1 VREYLR
7 HLPAYGYG
15 VLYNHMQLQPVIH
28 IDCDAGTA
36 RGRWRSFMMVGA
48 LGAEARWGEATY
60 ENEYRIENGRWRIA
74 LLHGYMNLYTDF
86 EQGWHKG
93 GVKLLRSIDG
103 LQPDRPPTM
112 NYEAYPQPLVAPYH
126 YDEV

>member
-1 VREYLR
+1 
-7 HLPAYGYG
+7 
-15 VLYNHMQLQPVIH
+15 
-28 IDCDAGTA
+28 
-36 RGRWRSFMMVGA
+36 
-48 LGAEARWGEATY
+48 
-60 ENEYRIENGRWRIA
+60 
-74 LLHGYMNLYTDF
+74 MNLYTDF

-112 NYEAYPQPLVAPYH
+112 NYETYPQPLVAPYH

>member
-1 VREYLR
+1 MLEPWEAGRQEAVTLR
-7 HLPAYGYG
+7 NPYAIR
-15 VLYNHMQLQPVIH
+15 V
-28 IDCDAGTA
+28 
-36 RGRWRSFMMVGA
+36 A